1 VGGVFQDRRTRRAL
15 ETEGKVPGERILVIE
30 DEHDI
35 RELIAYNLESEGYEI
50 IKAATGVDGIEK
62 AKRKIPDLI
71 LLDIMLPDID
81 GLQVCRKLKREELTM
96 DIPIIMLTA
105 KSEDSD
111 VISGLELGAED
122 YITKP
127 FSPRVLVARLRAVLR
142 RNTETHETETTTIQV
157 HEINIDVNKH
167 EVLVGDEAINLSA
180 TEFAILGHLAS
191 NPGWVFSR
199 NQIIDAVRGQNY
211 PVTERSVDVQILG
224 IRKKLGSQGRYIET
238 VRGVGYR
245 LKSE

>member
-1 VGGVFQDRRTRRAL
+1 M
-15 ETEGKVPGERILVIE
+15 PGEAILIIE

-35 RELIAYNLESEGYEI
+35 RELISYTLENEGYEVF
-50 IKAATGVDGIEK
+50 KAADGTKGLET
-62 AKRKIPDLI
+62 ARKKTPDLI

-81 GLQVCRKLKREELTM
+81 GLEVCRRIKRDEHTGS
-96 DIPIIMLTA
+96 IPVIMLTA

-142 RNTETHETETTTIQV
+142 RKGEDHEEESQIISV
-157 HEINIDVNKH
+157 HDIRIDINKH
-167 EVLVGDEAINLSA
+167 EILSEDKAINLSA
-180 TEFAILGHLAS
+180 TEFAILGYLAS

-224 IRKKLGSQGRYIET
+224 IRKKLGAQGRYIET

-245 LKSE
+245 LKG

>member
-1 VGGVFQDRRTRRAL
+1 M
-15 ETEGKVPGERILVIE
+15 PGEKILVIE

-35 RELIAYNLESEGYEI
+35 RELISYNLEKEGYHVM
-50 IKAATGVDGIEK
+50 KAATGGSGYESAVK
-62 AKRKIPDLI
+62 TSPDLI

-81 GLQVCRKLKREELTM
+81 GLEVCRKIKREESTK
-96 DIPIIMLTA
+96 DIPVIMLTA

-142 RNTETHETETTTIQV
+142 RNSEAAEEEKQV
-157 HEINIDVNKH
+157 ISVHDIHIDIKKH
-167 EVLVGDEAINLSA
+167 EVRADGDDIILSA
-180 TEFAILGHLAS
+180 TEFAILRHLAA

-224 IRKKLGSQGRYIET
+224 IRKKLGQQGRYIET

-245 LKSE
+245 LKGE

>member
-1 VGGVFQDRRTRRAL
+1 
-15 ETEGKVPGERILVIE
+15 
-30 DEHDI
+30 
-35 RELIAYNLESEGYEI
+35 
-50 IKAATGVDGIEK
+50 
-62 AKRKIPDLI
+62 
-71 LLDIMLPDID
+71 MLPDID
-81 GLQVCRKLKREELTM
+81 GLEVCRKLKRTDSTK

-127 FSPRVLVARLRAVLR
+127 FSPRVLIARIRAVLR
-142 RNTETHETETTTIQV
+142 RNIEAQESEAPLISVHRIQ
-157 HEINIDVNKH
+157 IDVKKH
-167 EVLVGDEAINLSA
+167 EVLVENEFINLSA
-180 TEFAILGHLAS
+180 TEFAILNYLAS

-245 LKSE
+245 LKGE

>member
-1 VGGVFQDRRTRRAL
+1 M
-15 ETEGKVPGERILVIE
+15 PGEKILVIE

-35 RELIAYNLESEGYEI
+35 RELISYNLESEGYDI
-50 IKAATGVDGIEK
+50 LKAAAGNEGFES
-62 AKRKIPDLI
+62 ARKNTPNLI

-81 GLQVCRKLKREELTM
+81 GLEVCRKLKREETTK

-127 FSPRVLVARLRAVLR
+127 FSPRVLIARLRAVLR
-142 RNTETHETETTTIQV
+142 RNIESDDKDSLIIQV
-157 HEINIDVNKH
+157 HEIQIDVKKH
-167 EVLVGDEAINLSA
+167 EVIVDGETINLSA
-180 TEFAILGHLAS
+180 TEFAILSHLAS

-224 IRKKLGSQGRYIET
+224 IRKKLGSQGRFIET

-245 LKSE
+245 IKSE

>member
-1 VGGVFQDRRTRRAL
+1 M
-15 ETEGKVPGERILVIE
+15 PGETILIVE

-35 RELIAYNLESEGYEI
+35 RELVSYTLENEGYNTL
-50 IKAATGVDGIEK
+50 KAPDGHTGLEL
-62 AKRKIPDLI
+62 ARKNKPDLI

-81 GLQVCRKLKREELTM
+81 GLEVCRKIKRDEAVGG
-96 DIPIIMLTA
+96 IPVIMLTA

-111 VISGLELGAED
+111 VVSGLELGAED

-142 RNTETHETETTTIQV
+142 RNIEEEPEDDQLISAHG
-157 HEINIDVNKH
+157 INIDVKKH
-167 EVLVGDEAINLSA
+167 EVLSEGAQVSLSA
-180 TEFAILGHLAS
+180 TEFAILSHLAA

-224 IRKKLGSQGRYIET
+224 IRKKLGAQGRYIET

>member
-1 VGGVFQDRRTRRAL
+1 MSG
-15 ETEGKVPGERILVIE
+15 ETILIIE
-30 DEHDI
+30 DAHDI
-35 RELIAYNLESEGYEI
+35 RELISYTLENEGYKVF
-50 IKAATGVDGIEK
+50 KAPNGIRGLENT
-62 AKRKIPDLI
+62 RKHKPDLI

-81 GLQVCRKLKREELTM
+81 GLEVCRKIKRDGSIN
-96 DIPIIMLTA
+96 DIPVIMITA

-111 VISGLELGAED
+111 IVSGLELGAED

-142 RNTETHETETTTIQV
+142 RKIETPEEGKHIINIHGIQ
-157 HEINIDVNKH
+157 IDVNKH
-167 EVLVGDEAINLSA
+167 EVLSEGRPIDLSA
-180 TEFAILGHLAS
+180 TEFAILGHIAT

-224 IRKKLGSQGRYIET
+224 IRKKLGAQGRYVET

>member
-1 VGGVFQDRRTRRAL
+1 MPR
-15 ETEGKVPGERILVIE
+15 EKILVIE

-35 RELIAYNLESEGYEI
+35 RELISYNLESEGYDI
-50 IKAATGVDGIEK
+50 IKAATGTEGVEL
-62 AKRKIPDLI
+62 ARKKLPDLV

-81 GLQVCRKLKREELTM
+81 GLEVCRKLKRDDSTK

-142 RNTETHETETTTIQV
+142 RNTDSHDSDTALIQV
-157 HEINIDVNKH
+157 HEILIDIKKH
-167 EVLVGDEAINLSA
+167 EVTSSGQVINLSA
-180 TEFAILGHLAS
+180 TEFAILSHLAS

>member
-1 VGGVFQDRRTRRAL
+1 M
-15 ETEGKVPGERILVIE
+15 PGETILVIE

-35 RELIAYNLESEGYEI
+35 RELISYNLESEGYTVL
-50 IKAATGVDGIEK
+50 KASTGNDGIDK
-62 AKRKIPDLI
+62 ARSGDPDLV

-81 GLQVCRKLKREELTM
+81 GLEVCRKLKRDETAKE
-96 DIPIIMLTA
+96 IPIIMLTA

-127 FSPRVLVARLRAVLR
+127 FSPRILIARIRAVLR
-142 RNTETHETETTTIQV
+142 RNADNEDSESMIIHV
-157 HEINIDVNKH
+157 HDIRIDVKKH
-167 EVLVGDEAINLSA
+167 EVIVENEVINLSA
-180 TEFAILGHLAS
+180 TEFAILSHLAS

-224 IRKKLGSQGRYIET
+224 IRKKLGSQGRFVET

-245 LKSE
+245 IKSE

>member
-1 VGGVFQDRRTRRAL
+1 M
-15 ETEGKVPGERILVIE
+15 PGEKILVIE

-35 RELIAYNLESEGYEI
+35 RELISYNLENEGYKI
-50 IKAATGVDGIEK
+50 LKAATGNDGIEAA
-62 AKRKIPDLI
+62 AKTTPNLI

-81 GLQVCRKLKREELTM
+81 GLDVCKKLKREKTTK

-127 FSPRVLVARLRAVLR
+127 FSPRVLIARLRAVLR
-142 RNTETHETETTTIQV
+142 RNIDAQEEEKQIITV
-157 HEINIDVNKH
+157 HEIQIDIKKH
-167 EVLVGDEAINLSA
+167 EVLSGGENINLSA
-180 TEFAILGHLAS
+180 TEFAILSHLAS

-224 IRKKLGSQGRYIET
+224 IRKKLGQQGRYIET

-245 LKSE
+245 IKSE

>member
-1 VGGVFQDRRTRRAL
+1 MSG
-15 ETEGKVPGERILVIE
+15 ETILIIE

-35 RELIAYNLESEGYEI
+35 RELISYTLENEGYKVY
-50 IKAATGVDGIEK
+50 KAPDGISGIELS
-62 AKRKIPDLI
+62 RKNNPDLI

-81 GLQVCRKLKREELTM
+81 GLEVCRKIKRDETIN
-96 DIPIIMLTA
+96 DIPVIMLTA

-142 RNTETHETETTTIQV
+142 RNIEVVEDENQILSVHSIQ
-157 HEINIDVNKH
+157 IDVNKH
-167 EVLVGDEAINLSA
+167 EVLSEGQQVNLSA
-180 TEFAILGHLAS
+180 TEFAILGHLAT

-224 IRKKLGSQGRYIET
+224 IRKKLGAQGRYVET

-245 LKSE
+245 LKSES

>member
-1 VGGVFQDRRTRRAL
+1 M
-15 ETEGKVPGERILVIE
+15 PGEKILVIE

-35 RELIAYNLESEGYEI
+35 RELISYNLEIEGYNV
-50 IKAATGVDGIEK
+50 IKAPCGNEGIEL
-62 AKRKIPDLI
+62 ARKKEPDLV

-81 GLQVCRKLKREELTM
+81 GLNVCRVLKREDSTKN
-96 DIPIIMLTA
+96 IPIIMLTA

-127 FSPRVLVARLRAVLR
+127 FSPRVLLARLRAVLR
-142 RNTETHETETTTIQV
+142 RNSNTEENETMDIRI
-157 HEINIDVNKH
+157 HNIRINIKRH
-167 EVLVGDEAINLSA
+167 EVTVNEESINLSA
-180 TEFAILGHLAS
+180 TEFAILYHLAS

-224 IRKKLGSQGRYIET
+224 IRKKLGSQGRFIET

-245 LKSE
+245 IKSE